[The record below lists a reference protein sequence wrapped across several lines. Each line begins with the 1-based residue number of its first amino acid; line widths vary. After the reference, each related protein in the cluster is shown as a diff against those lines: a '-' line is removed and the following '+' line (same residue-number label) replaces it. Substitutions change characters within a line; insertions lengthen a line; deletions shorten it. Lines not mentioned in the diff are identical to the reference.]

1 MNRVHLKVVFVN
13 LAVVNLALAVVA
25 LAAAGCATPPK
36 PSELQ
41 ALENLRATN
50 QAKLPEVAK
59 RAPDLMAEADRRG
72 AAAHDQWQSNDLPE
86 SRINALMA

>member
-1 MNRVHLKVVFVN
+1 VNRVHLKVVFVN

-50 QAKLPEVAK
+50 QAKLP
-59 RAPDLMAEADRRG
+59 
-72 AAAHDQWQSNDLPE
+72 
-86 SRINALMA
+86 